1 MNDAVWATGPRPTSA
16 LVRAYLLT
24 MVNVF
29 GNGLVMAYQLI
40 FLTDVR
46 DIDLRVAGLLMGLMG
61 VASLIA
67 SPITGT
73 LSDRIGPINTMS
85 IGFGLGI
92 AGWTV
97 LLLTDG
103 VAMSG
108 VALVLVGLSM
118 GTSWPSG
125 GTLVASLTS
134 PETRSRAFAI
144 QRMVINAAIGL
155 GGLVGGFVADAKRPR
170 TFELLFIADIATFA
184 FAILLA
190 FRLGRV
196 VPRVRSDAATRKSE
210 PGYRE
215 VLADRFFSRTL
226 LYDLATGATFAFAF
240 DLLPKFL
247 TLLGA
252 RTNAVGIV
260 FAVNTAAVVL
270 LQLPIVRIT
279 AGRLRLRLL
288 QVQFGVFGVGFAFC
302 WLASRVDSGA
312 IVPVVIVAAVVFSVG
327 ECVMGTVRSP
337 MVVDMAPPQ
346 LVGRYNALTS
356 MMFQLGMS
364 LGRPLGAI
372 ALKRG
377 PGSLW
382 LLGGFVALVGIVQL
396 RVLEGSISERLR
408 RNPVLH

>member
-1 MNDAVWATGPRPTSA
+1 MDEAVWATGTRPTPA
-16 LVRAYLLT
+16 LLRAYVLT
-24 MVNVF
+24 LVNVF

-46 DIDLRVAGLLMGLMG
+46 QIDLRVAGLLMGLMG

-73 LSDRIGPINTMS
+73 FTDRIGSVNAMS
-85 IGFGLGI
+85 IGFALGI
-92 AGWTV
+92 AGWAV
-97 LLLTDG
+97 LLVGDG

-108 VALVLVGLSM
+108 VAMVLIGLSM
-118 GTSWPSG
+118 GTSWPAS
-125 GTLVASLTS
+125 GTLVANLTT

-170 TFELLFIADIATFA
+170 TFEVLFMADMATFA
-184 FAILLA
+184 VAMVLGLHLA
-190 FRLGRV
+190 RV
-196 VPRVRSDAATRKSE
+196 VPRVRSDAATRVEE

-226 LYDLATGATFAFAF
+226 AYDLATGLTFAFAF

-270 LQLPIVRIT
+270 LQLPIVRWT
-279 AGRLRLRLL
+279 AGRRRLRLL
-288 QVQFGVFGVGFAFC
+288 EVQFGVFGVGFVIC
-302 WLASRVDSGA
+302 WLASKVASVW
-312 IVPVVIVAAVVFSVG
+312 ILPFVIVAAIVWSVG

-337 MVVDMAPPQ
+337 MVVDMARPQ
-346 LVGRYNALTS
+346 LVGRYNALTA

-364 LGRPLGAI
+364 MGRPLGAI

-377 PGSLW
+377 PGPLW
-382 LLGGFVALVGIVQL
+382 LLAVVVSLAGMAYL
-396 RVLEGSISERLR
+396 RGLEGSISDRLR
-408 RNPVLH
+408 RNPALQ